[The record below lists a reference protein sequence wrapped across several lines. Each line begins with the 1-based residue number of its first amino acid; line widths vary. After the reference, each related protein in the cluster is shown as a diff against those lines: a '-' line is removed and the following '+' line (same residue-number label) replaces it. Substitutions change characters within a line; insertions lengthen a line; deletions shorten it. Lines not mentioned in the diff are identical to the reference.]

1 MESLTTAISVQVDS
15 QDKEIATGILK
26 NLGLNMS
33 TYVNMA
39 IKQLIN
45 KDGVP
50 FEVVN
55 PKPSKELL
63 EAIQEGED
71 ILNGKI
77 QAKSYT
83 NMYEMLKDLKA

>member
-1 MESLTTAISVQVDS
+1 MESLTTAISVQVDTK
-15 QDKEIATGILK
+15 DKEIEASILK
-26 NLGLNMS
+26 KLGLYMS

-55 PKPSKELL
+55 PKPNKELL

-71 ILNGKI
+71 ILNDKI
-77 QAKSYT
+77 KAKSYT
-83 NMYEMLKDLKA
+83 NMYEILKDLKS

>member
-1 MESLTTAISVQVDS
+1 MESLTTAISIQVDTK
-15 QDKEIATGILK
+15 DKEIEASILK
-26 NLGLNMS
+26 KLGLNMS

-55 PKPSKELL
+55 PKPNKELL

-71 ILNGKI
+71 ILNDKI
-77 QAKSYT
+77 KAKSYT
-83 NMYEMLKDLKA
+83 NMYEILKDLKS

>member
-15 QDKEIATGILK
+15 RDKEIATGILK

-33 TYVNMA
+33 TYINMA

-71 ILNGKI
+71 ILNGKVK
-77 QAKSYT
+77 AKSYT
-83 NMYEMLKDLKA
+83 NMYEMLKDLKD

>member
-1 MESLTTAISVQVDS
+1 MESMTTAISVQLDS

-26 NLGLNMS
+26 KLGLNMS

-50 FEVVN
+50 FEIVN
-55 PKPSKELL
+55 PKPNNDML
-63 EAIQEGED
+63 EALEELEYAKKHPDEYKGYHNINSFIED
-71 ILNGKI
+71 
-77 QAKSYT
+77 
-83 NMYEMLKDLKA
+83 MLK